1 MIDNRSVKK
10 LVLAS
15 IIISICLY
23 LSGCVSA
30 KQKMVESG
38 QKPLT
43 NQELKQI
50 FTEKK
55 IASYISAKG
64 RTGKVT
70 YLPDGSQSA
79 VDDKNGKTYPG
90 TYYFDGDKYC
100 SKMDHRGGEVRC
112 TTWFR
117 LGDNKYQLYRDDG
130 SKGATVTFQ

>member
-1 MIDNRSVKK
+1 MKTHNLIRK
-10 LVLAS
+10 LSILFVL
-15 IIISICLY
+15 LY
-23 LSGCVSA
+23 SGAHLSGCVSS

-38 QKPLT
+38 KKPIT

-50 FTEKK
+50 FSEKK

-70 YLPDGSQSA
+70 YLPNGSQSA

-112 TTWFR
+112 TTWFKV
-117 LGDNKYQLYRDDG
+117 GDNKYQLYRNDG